1 VGHVPSPSCGPPQT
15 VAAGD
20 GNEVGLDREAA
31 IERAAEAR
39 VGRLATVRPDGTP
52 HVVPFVFVL
61 VRDGTA
67 VRLYWTVDAKP
78 KRSTSLRRVENLRA
92 NPAVEV
98 VVDRYDDEWTGLWW
112 VRMRGTGRVVT
123 SAEERR
129 TALTALASKYPAYR
143 SMRAEGDVV
152 AIEVEAVS
160 WWSAEEDL
168 PSPPRPAR

>member
-1 VGHVPSPSCGPPQT
+1 
-15 VAAGD
+15 
-20 GNEVGLDREAA
+20 
-31 IERAAEAR
+31 

-52 HVVPFVFVL
+52 HVVPFVFAL
-61 VRDGTA
+61 VRHGTA

-78 KRSTSLRRVENLRA
+78 KRSTSLRRVENLRL

-98 VVDRYDDEWTGLWW
+98 VVDRYDDEWDGLWW

-143 SMRAEGDVV
+143 SMRSEGDVV

-160 WWSAEEDL
+160 WWSAEEDR
-168 PSPPRPAR
+168 PSPPSSAR